1 MEGSLLL
8 GRLGIQ
14 ESFGLEGL
22 VEVNSG
28 LLEAKNWG
36 HSSSVEVSILNCGL
50 GEGEGVRSIIIL
62 PLCLSE
68 HGDVAFCLLE

>member
-28 LLEAKNWG
+28 LLEAKN
-36 HSSSVEVSILNCGL
+36 L
-50 GEGEGVRSIIIL
+50 GSRFRFDLVLWLGRRDFVAYGGV
-62 PLCLSE
+62 
-68 HGDVAFCLLE
+68 

>member
-28 LLEAKNWG
+28 LLEAKN
-36 HSSSVEVSILNCGL
+36 L
-50 GEGEGVRSIIIL
+50 GSRFRFDLVLWLGRREFVAYGGV
-62 PLCLSE
+62 
-68 HGDVAFCLLE
+68 

>member
-28 LLEAKNWG
+28 LLEAKNLGSRFRIVAW
-36 HSSSVEVSILNCGL
+36 EKGL
-50 GEGEGVRSIIIL
+50 CGVRRSMIL
-62 PLCLSE
+62 PLCLSDRTW
-68 HGDVAFCLLE
+68 GGFGLLG

>member
-28 LLEAKNWG
+28 LLEAKN
-36 HSSSVEVSILNCGL
+36 L
-50 GEGEGVRSIIIL
+50 GSERFSWRFRFDLVLWLGRRDFVAYGGV
-62 PLCLSE
+62 
-68 HGDVAFCLLE
+68 